1 MDRVDTL
8 IDHNAALQRQVNAL
22 ADQLAV
28 LALAG
33 LALCAACALLGWQVW
48 HAE

>member
-8 IDHNAALQRQVNAL
+8 IDHNAALQRQL
-22 ADQLAV
+22 DQLSHELAA

-33 LALCAACALLGWQVW
+33 LALCTVCLILGWQVW
-48 HAE
+48 HAN